1 MPSCIPSFLAAHWGV
16 ILSVAGYVVLTMA
29 RHLPTPGQ
37 KMSAY
42 EYFYGVLQSL
52 LAAPPVKA
60 FEAKYASVDTPVVNK
75 P

>member
-1 MPSCIPSFLAAHWGV
+1 MSCLPAFLQQHWGV
-16 ILSVAGYVVLTMA
+16 ILSVVGYVGLTMA

>member
-1 MPSCIPSFLAAHWGV
+1 MLSCFPSFIQAHW
-16 ILSVAGYVVLTMA
+16 VAIASIGGYIGLTLA

-42 EYFYGVLQSL
+42 EYFYSVLQSL

-60 FEAKYASVDTPVVNK
+60 FENKVV
-75 P
+75 PPAV